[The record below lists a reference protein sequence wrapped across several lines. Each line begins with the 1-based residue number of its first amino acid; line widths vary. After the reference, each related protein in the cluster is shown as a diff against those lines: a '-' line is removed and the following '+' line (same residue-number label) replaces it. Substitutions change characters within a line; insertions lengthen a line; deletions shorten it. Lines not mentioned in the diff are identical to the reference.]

1 MSTSNSVPSLLHDV
15 RIANKFQIRRK
26 IGSGSFGDIYL
37 GVNII
42 SGEEVAIKLENIFSK
57 HPQLEYEAR
66 VYKTLA
72 GGTGIPF
79 IRWFG
84 SQNEYNALVMDL
96 LGPSLEDLFNFCERR
111 FSYKTVVLLADQ
123 LITRLEYLHAKSFI
137 HRDVKPDNFLMGIG
151 RRGNQVNIIDF
162 GLAKRFR
169 DPRTHLHIPYRE
181 NKNLTGTARYA
192 SINTHLGVEQSR
204 RDDLESLAYV
214 LIYFMRGQL
223 PWQGLKAVTKKQKYD
238 RIMEKKMTTST
249 DTLTKGLPNEF
260 AIFLSYSRSLRF
272 EDRPDYIYLR
282 RLMKDFFIRSN
293 YRYDY
298 VFDWT
303 VFRYRKVINSMGG
316 REGGQQNQLTA
327 GQAQD
332 EDPSKQQQQQ
342 QQQQQPQRD
351 SASPAAG
358 GASQGASNSQV
369 SLQPQQAPRAG
380 EALAAPQAQ
389 GAQQGMRAK
398 TPSQRPDLKTRIG
411 DWDIPPPLRL
421 FDIENQQLDYYDDKK
436 ADTDQSDWRTRLRR
450 EQQRIQG
457 SPTSQGNS
465 GVAGSGTTP
474 GPQGTPQQPPL
485 GQPGQSGAPA
495 PGQGHDDYGATPWI

>member
-1 MSTSNSVPSLLHDV
+1 M
-15 RIANKFQIRRK
+15 
-26 IGSGSFGDIYL
+26 
-37 GVNII
+37 
-42 SGEEVAIKLENIFSK
+42 
-57 HPQLEYEAR
+57 
-66 VYKTLA
+66 YKTLA

-316 REGGQQNQLTA
+316 REGAQQSQLTA
-327 GQAQD
+327 GQRPED
-332 EDPSKQQQQQ
+332 EEAAKQQQL
-342 QQQQQPQRD
+342 RE
-351 SASPAAG
+351 SASPAAA

-369 SLQPQQAPRAG
+369 SLQGQGQVPRAPG
-380 EALAAPQAQ
+380 DSSAMAAGQPAARAPQD
-389 GAQQGMRAK
+389 GAPISVAAMRLK
-398 TPSQRPDLKTRIG
+398 TPSSRPDLKTRIG

-436 ADTDQSDWRTRLRR
+436 TDTDQSDWRTRLRR
-450 EQQRIQG
+450 EQQRAQG

-465 GVAGSGTTP
+465 GVAGSGT
-474 GPQGTPQQPPL
+474 
-485 GQPGQSGAPA
+485 QPGQAA
-495 PGQGHDDYGATPWI
+495 PGAAPTPGQGGHDDYGATPWI

>member
-1 MSTSNSVPSLLHDV
+1 M

-316 REGGQQNQLTA
+316 REGAQQSQLTA
-327 GQAQD
+327 GQGQD
-332 EDPSKQQQQQ
+332 EDPNKPQQQ
-342 QQQQQPQRD
+342 QRD
-351 SASPAAG
+351 SASPAAQ

-369 SLQPQQAPRAG
+369 SLQPQQQAPRAG
-380 EALAAPQAQ
+380 GEALAGAAGSGAPGQ
-389 GAQQGMRAK
+389 GLPPQQGMRAK

-465 GVAGSGTTP
+465 GVAGSGTAP
-474 GPQGTPQQPPL
+474 GVPQQGTPQQQQQQPPL
-485 GQPGQSGAPA
+485 GQPGQPGASAP

>member
-1 MSTSNSVPSLLHDV
+1 M
-15 RIANKFQIRRK
+15 
-26 IGSGSFGDIYL
+26 

-316 REGGQQNQLTA
+316 REGAQQSQLTA
-327 GQAQD
+327 GQAGE
-332 EDPSKQQQQQ
+332 EDPAKQQQQQ
-342 QQQQQPQRD
+342 QRD
-351 SASPAAG
+351 SASPAAA
-358 GASQGASNSQV
+358 GASGGASNSQV
-369 SLQPQQAPRAG
+369 SLQPPRG
-380 EALAAPQAQ
+380 EALAGGAGAAAPSGQPAP
-389 GAQQGMRAK
+389 ALRAK

-465 GVAGSGTTP
+465 GVAGSGTAP
-474 GPQGTPQQPPL
+474 GQPPAPQQQPPL
-485 GQPGQSGAPA
+485 GQPGQGGAPGA
-495 PGQGHDDYGATPWI
+495 PGAPGAAQGHDDYGATPWI